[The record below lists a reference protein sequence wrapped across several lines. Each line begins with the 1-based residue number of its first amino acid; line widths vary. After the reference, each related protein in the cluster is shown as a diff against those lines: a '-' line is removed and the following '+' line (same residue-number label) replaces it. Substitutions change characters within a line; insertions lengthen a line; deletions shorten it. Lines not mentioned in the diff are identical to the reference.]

1 MRRSTPSYQH
11 LRPSSAKASKAAA
24 GNRSQ
29 DTKCEVL
36 LRSALWKR
44 GLRFRKNVREL
55 PGKPD
60 VVFPRAR
67 VVVFCDGDFWHGRN
81 LAQRLR
87 KLRKVHNSAYWIA
100 KIKANVK
107 RDRRHDSQ
115 LTAMGWSVV
124 RVWESDVLA
133 DPATV
138 AAEVAHVIARRL
150 SDATKRC
157 PPPGQ
162 EA

>member
-1 MRRSTPSYQH
+1 MRRSTPSFEH

-24 GNRSQ
+24 GNRSHN
-29 DTKCEVL
+29 TKCEIV
-36 LRSALWKR
+36 LRSALWRR
-44 GLRFRKNVREL
+44 GLRFRKNVQDL

-81 LAQRLR
+81 LAERLK
-87 KLRKVHNSAYWIA
+87 KLRNVHNSDYWMA
-100 KIKANVK
+100 KIKANVE

-115 LTAMGWSVV
+115 LKAMGWTVF

-133 DPATV
+133 DPVGV
-138 AAEVAHVIARRL
+138 AGNVEEVVQAKLR
-150 SDATKRC
+150 
-157 PPPGQ
+157 
-162 EA
+162 EADR